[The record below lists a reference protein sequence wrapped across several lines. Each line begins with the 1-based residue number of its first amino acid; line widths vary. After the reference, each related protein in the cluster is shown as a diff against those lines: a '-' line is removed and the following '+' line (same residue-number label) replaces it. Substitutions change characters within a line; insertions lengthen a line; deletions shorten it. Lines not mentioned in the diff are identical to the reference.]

1 MVWSRIKIRGFH
13 PSPRA
18 GSCGVLCGTKW
29 YITGG
34 GSRKKSKFYLET
46 ALNLLESYKFALCV
60 GHAETLVFDI
70 LKVEWSVASISSQ
83 SSITSNKVDNR
94 KIPFDI
100 YLPFIFFNR
109 YLLKL
114 SCCLVICLVQGY
126 SLVLLQHKDKDFLVA
141 FGGTKK
147 DPSNQVRASSF
158 RCVVHIFI

>member
-1 MVWSRIKIRGFH
+1 MFGGSGKNKTLNDLYSLDFETVIMLFTRTHFSIFLTRLNLVFLTQHLLSFGVIKMVWSRIKIRGFH

-46 ALNLLESYKFALCV
+46 TTEFTRILLVCFVFA

-83 SSITSNKVDNR
+83 SSITANKVV
-94 KIPFDI
+94 K
-100 YLPFIFFNR
+100 
-109 YLLKL
+109 
-114 SCCLVICLVQGY
+114 
-126 SLVLLQHKDKDFLVA
+126 
-141 FGGTKK
+141 
-147 DPSNQVRASSF
+147 
-158 RCVVHIFI
+158 

>member
-34 GSRKKSKFYLET
+34 GSRKKR
-46 ALNLLESYKFALCV
+46 
-60 GHAETLVFDI
+60 HAETLVFDI

-83 SSITSNKVDNR
+83 SSVTSNKG
-94 KIPFDI
+94 F
-100 YLPFIFFNR
+100 
-109 YLLKL
+109 
-114 SCCLVICLVQGY
+114 

-147 DPSNQVRASSF
+147 DPSNQVRALSF
-158 RCVVHIFI
+158 RCIVQDLNLCMCFDAMSEL